1 MIPNRPALDTAM
13 MSGFHIGD
21 HWRGASEGRTFGQY
35 PKFLVFM
42 RIQVFVTVT
51 YVLTPLLVSAAAV
64 DTYAELTG
72 KTVLAPSALPSLPDS
87 IDSELPANKTNVIVF
102 LEKEFSKKGISVVQD
117 GPCFVR
123 FVPGG

>member
-1 MIPNRPALDTAM
+1 
-13 MSGFHIGD
+13 
-21 HWRGASEGRTFGQY
+21 
-35 PKFLVFM
+35 M
-42 RIQVFVTVT
+42 RIRGFVAVT
-51 YVLTPLLVSAAAV
+51 CVLAPVLASAATV

-123 FVPGG
+123 LVPGGEWQAELSTMPLRGAQLCSAVN